1 MKDHQ
6 TTALFLQSAPPKY
19 GKAAHDPIPEDET
32 PFIDKE
38 GLTQV
43 QRVFGSILWYAHA
56 VNLMVAMVLSTIA
69 AEQYQATNKTIKNF
83 EQLM

>member
-1 MKDHQ
+1 MAQ
-6 TTALFLQSAPPKY
+6 
-19 GKAAHDPIPEDET
+19 DPIPEDET
-32 PFIDKE
+32 PFLDKE

-43 QRVFGSILWYAHA
+43 QLVVGSILWYARS

-69 AEQYQATNKTIKNF
+69 AEQDQATNKTIKNF